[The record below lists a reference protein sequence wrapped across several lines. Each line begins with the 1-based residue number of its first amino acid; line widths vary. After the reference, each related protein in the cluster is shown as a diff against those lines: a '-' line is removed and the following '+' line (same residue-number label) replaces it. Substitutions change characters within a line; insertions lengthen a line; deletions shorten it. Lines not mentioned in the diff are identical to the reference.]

1 MTQSAENTGSE
12 PRNKVYDRKYFD
24 YWYRSGDAVISRQL
38 VERKVRL
45 AVAAAEFLLSREIRS
60 VLDVGCGEASWRAVL
75 RRMRP
80 DVEYVGI
87 DSSEYVVKRY
97 GSRRNIRKG
106 DVGSLGRMGLRRKF
120 DLVVC
125 ADVLS
130 YVPTPDVRHG
140 LQAMRRLC
148 RGLAYI
154 EAYAVSDEVVGD
166 LENWHYRSEAAF
178 KKLFAD
184 AGFVQCGLNC
194 WVPREQ
200 AKLLGAMEHC

>member
-1 MTQSAENTGSE
+1 MA
-12 PRNKVYDRKYFD
+12 NKAGRESLVKTYDRHYFD
-24 YWYRSGDAVISRQL
+24 HWYRSGDAVVTAKL

-45 AVAAAEFLLSREIRS
+45 AVAAAEFVLSREIRS
-60 VLDVGCGEASWRAVL
+60 VLDVGCGEAPWRAFL
-75 RRMRP
+75 RRLRP
-80 DVEYVGI
+80 GIEYVGV

-97 GSRRNIRKG
+97 GARRNIRRG
-106 DVGSLGRMGLRRKF
+106 DIGSLGNMGLRRKF

-130 YVPTPDVRHG
+130 YVPTPSVRHG
-140 LQAMRRLC
+140 LQAMRKLC

-154 EAYAVSDEVVGD
+154 EAYAVVDEVVGD
-166 LENWHYRSEAAF
+166 LENWHHRSEAAF

-184 AGFVQCGLNC
+184 AGLIQCGLNC

-200 AKLLGAMEHC
+200 GKLLGAMERC